1 MYLLYTHK
9 MSDLSCMVKS
19 MEPWLVV
26 VCTLCLLWL
35 VSRQSRTYVR
45 SNFANPFPPSGGLQL
60 AYQTVDGANQV
71 RSEGGSSVYGSS
83 AGGQSGFYARKQ
95 SNFMSEPP
103 VFYPG
108 IGEVQDAAGSFTDM
122 ANQGEAINEELSD
135 QTVGADG
142 FKRQRSGF
150 KRHTSTFSGT
160 NLLKALGGGQ

>member
-45 SNFANPFPPSGGLQL
+45 SNFGNPYPPSGGLQL

-71 RSEGGSSVYGSS
+71 RSEGGAAVYGSS

-108 IGEVQDAAGSFTDM
+108 IGDVQDAAGSFTDM
-122 ANQGEAINEELSD
+122 AGREEINTGLRDEVAQGM
-135 QTVGADG
+135 TGAEG
-142 FKRQRSGF
+142 FRRKPSSGF
-150 KRHTSTFSGT
+150 KGA
-160 NLLKALGGGQ
+160 NLMDSLRGQ

>member
-71 RSEGGSSVYGSS
+71 RSEGGNMVYGSS

-108 IGEVQDAAGSFTDM
+108 IGDVQDAAGSFTDM
-122 ANQGEAINEELSD
+122 AGHEEINAGLRAEVAQGM
-135 QTVGADG
+135 TGAEG
-142 FKRQRSGF
+142 FKRKPSVSGF
-150 KRHTSTFSGT
+150 KSA
-160 NLLKALGGGQ
+160 NLMAALGGQ

>member
-35 VSRQSRTYVR
+35 VSRHNRAYVQQSG
-45 SNFANPFPPSGGLQL
+45 FANPFPPTGGVQL
-60 AYQTVDGANQV
+60 AYQSVDGSNQV
-71 RSEGGSSVYGSS
+71 RSEGGAAVYGSS
-83 AGGQSGFYARKQ
+83 AGGQSGFFARKQ

-108 IGEVQDAAGSFTDM
+108 IGDVQDAAGSFTDM
-122 ANQGEAINEELSD
+122 AGHDEINAELHAQVAQGM
-135 QTVGADG
+135 TGAEG
-142 FKRQRSGF
+142 FKRKPSTSGF
-150 KRHTSTFSGT
+150 KAS
-160 NLLKALGGGQ
+160 NLMSALKGL